1 MTLLPRATIVH
12 RQELTDE
19 LWVIKLH
26 SEISFTFKPGQYIT
40 IGVNGIERPYSI
52 VSAPHEKLIE
62 LFIELVPQGDLTPL
76 LYEMGVG
83 SSVSIRPRAKGLFTL
98 DPSYDHH
105 LMVGTVT
112 GSVPYIS
119 ILRDY
124 FEHETQ
130 AGIFHVLEGASYSD
144 EFAYYNEFSALADNN
159 PSIVHY
165 LPSVSRPEEARNSG
179 WRASSGRIN
188 DLVEQYINNVG
199 LSKEKT
205 LVYLC
210 GHPGMITDV
219 KSQLFPLGWNI
230 KEERFWKE

>member
-1 MTLLPRATIVH
+1 MTVLPRATIVH

-19 LWVIKLH
+19 LWIIKLLP
-26 SEISFTFKPGQYIT
+26 EIPFGFKPGQYIT

-52 VSAPHEKLIE
+52 VSAPHEELIE
-62 LFIELVPQGDLTPL
+62 LFIELVPEGDLTPL

-98 DPSYDHH
+98 DPNYTHH

-124 FEHETQ
+124 FENKMQ
-130 AGIFHVLEGASYSD
+130 SGIFHVLEGASYID
-144 EFAYYNEFSALADNN
+144 EFAYFNEFSTLATDN
-159 PSIVHY
+159 PSTVYY
-165 LPSVSRPEEARNSG
+165 LPSISRPKEIRNSG
-179 WRASSGRIN
+179 WHGAQGRIN
-188 DLVEQYINNVG
+188 NLVEQYINNIG
-199 LSKEKT
+199 LSKNET

-219 KSQLFPLGWNI
+219 KSQLLPLGWNV

>member
-1 MTLLPRATIVH
+1 MTVLPRATIVH

-19 LWVIKLH
+19 LWIIKLLP
-26 SEISFTFKPGQYIT
+26 EIPFTFKPGQYIT

-52 VSAPHEKLIE
+52 VSAPHEELIE
-62 LFIELVPQGDLTPL
+62 LFIELVPEGDLTPL

-98 DPSYDHH
+98 DSNYTHH

-112 GSVPYIS
+112 GSVPYVS

-124 FEHETQ
+124 FEHRTQ
-130 AGIFHVLEGASYSD
+130 TGIFHVLEGASYSD
-144 EFAYYNEFSALADNN
+144 EFAYFNEFSTLATDN
-159 PSIVHY
+159 PATVHY
-165 LPSVSRPEEARNSG
+165 LPSISRPEEIRNSEWQG
-179 WRASSGRIN
+179 SQGRIN
-188 DLVEQYINNVG
+188 NLVEQYIDNVG
-199 LSKEKT
+199 LRKKET

-219 KSQLFPLGWNI
+219 KTQLLPLGWNI

>member
-1 MTLLPRATIVH
+1 MPVLPRATIVH

-19 LWVIKLH
+19 IWIIKLLP
-26 SEISFTFKPGQYIT
+26 EIPFTFKPGQYIT

-52 VSAPHEKLIE
+52 VSAPHEELIE
-62 LFIELVPQGDLTPL
+62 LFIELVPEGDLTPL

-98 DPSYDHH
+98 DSNYTHH

-124 FEHETQ
+124 FEHRTQ
-130 AGIFHVLEGASYSD
+130 TGIFHVLEGASYSD
-144 EFAYYNEFSALADNN
+144 EFAYFNEFSTLATDN
-159 PSIVHY
+159 PATVHY
-165 LPSVSRPEEARNSG
+165 LPSISRPEEIRNSEWQG
-179 WRASSGRIN
+179 SQGRIN
-188 DLVEQYINNVG
+188 NLVEQYIDNVG
-199 LSKEKT
+199 LRKKET

-219 KSQLFPLGWNI
+219 KTQLLPSGWNI

>member
-1 MTLLPRATIVH
+1 MTVLPRATIVH
-12 RQELTDE
+12 RQELTAE
-19 LWVIKLH
+19 LWIIKLLP
-26 SEISFTFKPGQYIT
+26 EISFSFKPGQYIT

-52 VSAPHEKLIE
+52 VSAPHEELIE
-62 LFIELVPQGDLTPL
+62 LFIELVPEGDLTPL
-76 LYEMGVG
+76 LYEMDVG

-98 DPSYDHH
+98 DPNYTHH

-124 FEHETQ
+124 FENRTLS
-130 AGIFHVLEGASYSD
+130 GIFHILEGASYID
-144 EFAYYNEFSALADNN
+144 EFAYFNEFSTLAADN
-159 PSIVHY
+159 PSIVYY
-165 LPSVSRPEEARNSG
+165 LPSISRPKEIRNSEWKG
-179 WRASSGRIN
+179 SQGRIN
-188 DLVEQYINNVG
+188 NLVEQYIDNVG
-199 LSKEKT
+199 LSKTET

-219 KSQLFPLGWNI
+219 KSQLLPLGWNI

>member
-1 MTLLPRATIVH
+1 MTVLPRATIVH

-19 LWVIKLH
+19 LWIIKLLP
-26 SEISFTFKPGQYIT
+26 EIPFTFKPGQYIT

-52 VSAPHEKLIE
+52 VSAPHEELIE
-62 LFIELVPQGDLTPL
+62 LFIELVPEGDLTPL

-98 DPSYDHH
+98 DSNYTHH

-124 FEHETQ
+124 FEHRTQ
-130 AGIFHVLEGASYSD
+130 TGIFHVLEGASYSD
-144 EFAYYNEFSALADNN
+144 EFAYFNEFSTLATDN
-159 PSIVHY
+159 PATVHY
-165 LPSVSRPEEARNSG
+165 LPSISRPEEIRNSEWQG
-179 WRASSGRIN
+179 SQGRIN
-188 DLVEQYINNVG
+188 NLVEQYIDNVG
-199 LSKEKT
+199 LRKKET

-219 KSQLFPLGWNI
+219 KTQLLPSGWNI